1 MNARITIFSG
11 LVILAVLILVVLPA
25 HGQTGVIVVNGAD
38 ATSNSSLAAS
48 SGLNTLIANVEPRF
62 VVQYANANRYYT
74 LMPIPN
80 ILQTLI
86 GQVGDRFIIQ
96 YANSNRLYTLP
107 YPTNLIGDTTPP
119 QISGLAVNP
128 MGGGTVAISW
138 VTDEPATAT
147 LRYGTQSGAYTQMLT
162 DDLYYKLHGFT
173 ASGLSVGTIYY
184 YRIGNTD
191 RSGNSTESQEL
202 SFKISGFIYLPLIR
216 R

>member
-1 MNARITIFSG
+1 MNAHRIIFSG

-25 HGQTGVIVVNGAD
+25 HGQTEVIAVNGAD
-38 ATSNSSLAAS
+38 ATSNLSLAAS
-48 SGLNTLIANVEPRF
+48 SSLNTLIDTVEPRF
-62 VVQYANANRYYT
+62 VMQYANANRYYT
-74 LMPIPN
+74 LVPIPY
-80 ILQTLI
+80 ILQTLL

-96 YANSNRLYTLP
+96 YANSNRLYTLT

-119 QISGLAVNP
+119 QMSGLAVNS
-128 MGGGTVAISW
+128 MGGGIVTISW
-138 VTDEPATAT
+138 VTDEPATAA
-147 LRYGTQSGAYTQMLT
+147 LRYGTQSGTYTQMFN

-173 ASGLSVGTIYY
+173 LSGLTAGTSYY

-202 SFKISGFIYLPLIR
+202 SFKVSGFIYLPLIR